1 MKKTALGAEN
11 HTQYKSAHSS
21 GTTPAVPWR
30 LECLSS
36 SSTGTRTA
44 HVFDCFPDAL
54 HSAEW
59 NPGVQL
65 INYQFG
71 RNIYNQILT
80 VKQYQALLLFHA
92 ALPLLSKI
100 RKQLK

>member
-36 SSTGTRTA
+36 SSTA

-65 INYQFG
+65 TTISLEEIFT
-71 RNIYNQILT
+71 I
-80 VKQYQALLLFHA
+80 K
-92 ALPLLSKI
+92 S
-100 RKQLK
+100 